1 MDKLLPYYERELA
14 LLQREAED
22 FAQRHPHIAGRL
34 SASGELLQD
43 PQVQRLLQAFA
54 WLGARVHARLDDD
67 FPRLSHAL
75 LEQLSP
81 QWLRPFPAC
90 SIAHFHNPEA
100 AAARSTAG
108 ELPPGTRLDSIP
120 LHQSEP
126 LRFATTAPVQ
136 LLPLHVAW
144 AGMTSLAQVPAR
156 TLLPHRTAAL
166 FSVRLELLS
175 TQACWGRLGVE
186 HIRLFLD
193 GEAPLVALLRETLT
207 SRVLATLV
215 QTAAQGPWRADA
227 TACPRPVGLAPG
239 EALIADGWPAA
250 HRLLAEY
257 FNFPAKF
264 DFIDLPLPLV
274 ARQAQGSTL
283 VLHFALAGL
292 RGDGREAQA
301 LEQAGARH
309 LRPGCVPVIN
319 LFDAAAEAEAA
330 KQQPGRYT
338 VRAHAHAEMHE
349 LHAITRV
356 QYRRPGD
363 GEDAAGL
370 REVEA
375 FHSLQRNVPPD
386 EALYWI
392 TRCDEAAA
400 RRGPAHEVP
409 LELVDAAQAPSGAAV
424 AALEVQARFTHGE
437 LPSRMSIGRVG
448 GDLVPA
454 DGGWSGIWLLRP
466 PTPSRRFDFSGDR
479 AWQLQS
485 QLRPRHLLLSGP
497 GLEAFRAGLRL
508 FDWTGD
514 AATARLLDGLAGIEL
529 HPAQACMAGPSGPG
543 LVRGSEIRL
552 RVREAAFAER
562 GLHLFAQVLSP
573 CFALQVHANS
583 FTQLRLVSADTGET
597 LAEGP
602 RCRGELPL
610 L

>member
-22 FAQRHPHIAGRL
+22 FARRHPHIAGRL

-43 PQVQRLLQAFA
+43 QQVQRLLQAFA
-54 WLGARVHARLDDD
+54 WLGARVHTRLDDD

-90 SIAHFHNPEA
+90 AIAHFHNPEA
-100 AAARSTAG
+100 AATRSTAE
-108 ELPPGTRLDSIP
+108 ELPPGTLLDSIP

-144 AGMTSLAQVPAR
+144 AGMTSLAQVPAD
-156 TLLPHRTAAL
+156 TLLPRHTAAL

-193 GEAPLVALLRETLT
+193 GAAPLVALLREALT
-207 SRVLATLV
+207 RRVLATLV
-215 QTAAQGPWRADA
+215 QPAAQGPWRADA

-264 DFIDLPLPLV
+264 NFIDLPLPLV
-274 ARQAQGSTL
+274 ARQAQGSAL
-283 VLHFALAGL
+283 VLHFALAAL
-292 RGDGREAQA
+292 RGDEREA

-319 LFDAAAEAEAA
+319 LFTEAAETQAV
-330 KQQPGRYT
+330 KPQPGRYT
-338 VRAHAHAEMHE
+338 VRAQAHSEMHE
-349 LHAITRV
+349 VHAITRV

-363 GEDAAGL
+363 GEGTAGL

-375 FHSLQRNVPPD
+375 FHSLQRHVPPD

-392 TRCDEAAA
+392 ARRDDAAA
-400 RRGPAHEVP
+400 RCRPGHEVQ
-409 LELVDAAQAPSGAAV
+409 LELVDAAQAPNGMAV

-437 LPSRMSIGRVG
+437 RPSRMPIGRIG
-448 GDLVPA
+448 GDLVLA

-466 PTPSRRFDFSGDR
+466 PTPSRRFDFGGDR
-479 AWQLQS
+479 AWQLLS
-485 QLRPRHLLLSGP
+485 QLRPRHLVLSGP
-497 GLEAFRAGLRL
+497 GLEAFRAGLCL